1 MPTYFHKMTI
11 CQYNVN
17 ILKIFNSSTLKRF
30 DPTRFWQ
37 FCKVGHLTGCD
48 SSSKAGCTTRTA
60 TLQTCSKWR
69 IPVALVA
76 SFMFSRLT
84 NTPTRAPTY
93 YRKKRHA
100 SGDMTYSDCIG
111 WVLVRSCKSIGR
123 HRETTIL
130 DRPSG
135 MILLDVIKHGN

>member
-1 MPTYFHKMTI
+1 MSIYLR
-11 CQYNVN
+11 Y
-17 ILKIFNSSTLKRF
+17 STLKRF

-48 SSSKAGCTTRTA
+48 SSKAGCTTRTA

-100 SGDMTYSDCIG
+100 SGDLTYSDCIG
-111 WVLVRSCKSIGR
+111 WILVRSCKSIGR

-130 DRPSG
+130 EDTCSVPVCTWGKRQRVS
-135 MILLDVIKHGN
+135 MDL